1 MLISPPF
8 LPPRAGTDETDSQWL
23 DYAMRSAAGGGSY
36 PLGSN
41 LCWHGGVHLEAPMAE
56 ENQRLPVVAIADG
69 TIVDFR
75 QPTPEQLS
83 NSEHVLKFDDGKW
96 TSDGALVLKHET
108 EIGALDTAPVK
119 VTFYSVYQHL
129 SEISATVI
137 QRGKNGRLYRKEEI
151 GRAGYIAG
159 VPHLIH
165 FEIVCDDA
173 NLEKLIGRT
182 TGALDTGKNGRE
194 DVVFGEIY
202 FKIPKGT
209 LIYEV
214 PNNRRMR
221 DKIDN
226 NAPQTVDATAAEALG
241 TSQAIPPM
249 QIKKTEKDC
258 FIGLRYASGEGFAA
272 ERGDLKAV
280 TYIEDEARPG
290 EYLEY
295 GMVTRQEVNA
305 SFAGLTK
312 NTFGYN
318 EAEYALYY
326 RVKEICK
333 EWGSSPPNSKPM
345 PSAVLELLKFGRV
358 INTAHH
364 PNPAVLGQMVGDIA
378 ATPNWRKIVVPAVSA
393 SWQNQNQNAAQTC
406 AWINLNS
413 PDIKVF
419 SDADFPHWRGWRIC
433 DDDPSIGDSRCDSP
447 SVRDVLERAVAAQF
461 PDAQGL
467 SSFDLKKQAV
477 ASGAAAEWLVRSV
490 CTMPS
495 EWGAATAAERW
506 SWLKESSAEN
516 GDPMTEAAFSKL
528 TAFVQALSINAP
540 ELDTATRHFN
550 PRAFIEA
557 FRKCLWFSAE
567 EFAQCIPRKNQ
578 RRNNSGIMLNGTT
591 SIPWPTALTR
601 SQMHYMPLNRFFQ
614 KFCGHSRHRVIHN
627 IAQMLIETDR
637 YQMLREYGS
646 GNATSGNAR
655 FYTVFYGRGYHQ
667 VTWPSNYM
675 IYGEW
680 RNVPNTVSYFDPRI
694 TQTSVHYKD
703 MPKLHEPTFPQKY
716 PQCVPQY
723 GGQPHPQAGQPDP
736 QGQVS
741 PMLRPAWC
749 APSFQWSPRFDPVI
763 VERDHYEAAESSG
776 AFWFSKS
783 FAGRK
788 NLNRVCDL
796 QNPDNVHNVAYVSWL
811 VNGGDN
817 GHAERQEFA
826 RFLANILLDA
836 PYRTGAQQFQI
847 LRALTAGMVNGNPTF
862 PPNSNAQTNNTMIA
876 KVHYEFQRRP

>member
-1 MLISPPF
+1 MRPT
-8 LPPRAGTDETDSQWL
+8 AGYGT
-23 DYAMRSAAGGGSY
+23 Y

-41 LCWHGGVHLEAPMAE
+41 LCWHGGVHLIAPWVE
-56 ENQRLPVVAIADG
+56 GGGTQDIRPPVVAIADG
-69 TIVDFR
+69 TIVAFK
-75 QPTPEQLS
+75 QPTPEQFN

-108 EIGALDTAPVK
+108 EIGALGTAPVT

-129 SEISATVI
+129 SEISPTVR
-137 QRGKNGRLYRKEEI
+137 QRGVNGKLYRKEEI

-173 NLEKLIGRT
+173 NLERLIGRK
-182 TGALDTGKNGRE
+182 TGNLDTSKNGRT
-194 DVVFGEIY
+194 DAVFGEIY

-226 NAPQTVDATAAEALG
+226 NAPQTVDATAEALG
-241 TSQAIPPM
+241 TAQAIAPM
-249 QIKKTEKDC
+249 QIKKTEKEC
-258 FIGLRYASGEGFAA
+258 FIGLRYAGGEGVAA
-272 ERGDLKAV
+272 ERADLKVV

-295 GMVTRQEVNA
+295 GVVTRQQVNA

-326 RVKEICK
+326 RAKEICE
-333 EWGSSPPNSKPM
+333 EWGSSSPTKPM

-358 INTAHH
+358 INTAYH
-364 PNPAVLGQMVGDIA
+364 PNPAVPGQTVGDIA

-393 SWQNQNQNAAQTC
+393 SGQSQNAAQTY

-413 PDIKVF
+413 PNIKVF

-433 DDDPSIGDSRCDSP
+433 DDDPSNDDSRCDSP
-447 SVRDVLERAVAAQF
+447 SIRNV
-461 PDAQGL
+461 
-467 SSFDLKKQAV
+467 LKKAIAAKFSQTEAQEYPFDWLQKWAV
-477 ASGAAAEWLVRSV
+477 NSDEKVIEYLKRII
-490 CTMPS
+490 CIMPS
-495 EWGAATAAERW
+495 EWNAANAATRW
-506 SWLKESSAEN
+506 SWLKKKTEEN
-516 GDPMTEAAFSKL
+516 GDPMTEEVFNKL
-528 TAFVQALSINAP
+528 TAFIQALSINAP
-540 ELDTATRHFN
+540 ELDAATRHFN

-557 FRKCLWFSAE
+557 FRKCLWFNAE
-567 EFAQCIPRKNQ
+567 EFAQCIPRESQ
-578 RRNNSGIMLNGTT
+578 RRDNSGVMLNGTT
-591 SIPWPTALTR
+591 SIPWDKALTR
-601 SQMHYMPLNRFFQ
+601 SQTYYMALNRFFQ

-637 YQMLREYGS
+637 YQTLREYGT
-646 GNATSGNAR
+646 GTATSGNTR
-655 FYTVFYGRGYHQ
+655 FYTVFYGRGFHQ
-667 VTWPSNYM
+667 ITWPSNYI

-680 RNVPNTVSYFDPRI
+680 RNVPNHTGTYSDPQRI
-694 TQTSVHYKD
+694 TANSVHYKD
-703 MPKLHEPTFPQKY
+703 MPALHEPTFPQRY
-716 PQCVPQY
+716 PQCHSLH
-723 GGQPHPQAGQPDP
+723 GQPHPQAGQPDP
-736 QGQVS
+736 LGQVQ
-741 PMLRPAWC
+741 PALRPAWC

-763 VERDHYEAAESSG
+763 LVNDYYEAAESSG
-776 AFWFSKS
+776 VFWFSKS
-783 FAGRK
+783 FAGKK

-796 QNPDNVHNVAYVSWL
+796 QDPENVHNVAYVSWL

-826 RFLANILLDA
+826 WFLTNILLDA
-836 PYRTGAQQFQI
+836 QYRTGAQQFQI
-847 LRALTAGMVNGNPTF
+847 LRARNAGIVNGNATF
-862 PPNSNAQTNNTMIA
+862 PPNYNAQTNNAMIA
-876 KVHYEFQRRP
+876 RVHYVFQRP